1 MKPLRIAPALCSIVV
16 APMSFSLEDPF
27 LANSIVCIVSPPNS
41 SYLVDEERL
50 MVATTLNVPST
61 PDTDLEHLA
70 FGSVAFNE
78 TQPN

>member
-1 MKPLRIAPALCSIVV
+1 MKPLRIAPAFCSIVV

-27 LANSIVCIVSPPNS
+27 LANCIVCIVSPPNS

-50 MVATTLNVPST
+50 MVAATLNVPST

-78 TQPN
+78 SRPN